1 LRDIERL
8 EQFWQNLVLTFPAAR
23 VVDGAVMACNPEL
36 PMPQCNHAANIKV
49 DEDEA
54 EDLLKRVTEYF
65 LSEGSPSVRFRITP
79 STRPATFSSFLERHG
94 FEKEEESVMVFKG
107 RRLDDKLNP
116 GVKVKEISKSEM
128 DIWSRL
134 LTTLFDM
141 PNEWREQLDKLLL
154 TWLKKGARFYLAY
167 VKGKP
172 VGTCT
177 LFSLERT
184 GGIFNVGTLKEY
196 RRRGVGTTLTLTAVS
211 DSINEGNG
219 LHTLQTTKG
228 GNAERLYREI
238 GFVTDH
244 TSFWFAKK
252 L

>member
-1 LRDIERL
+1 
-8 EQFWQNLVLTFPAAR
+8 
-23 VVDGAVMACNPEL
+23 
-36 PMPQCNHAANIKV
+36 
-49 DEDEA
+49 
-54 EDLLKRVTEYF
+54 
-65 LSEGSPSVRFRITP
+65 
-79 STRPATFSSFLERHG
+79 
-94 FEKEEESVMVFKG
+94 MVFKG

-116 GVKVKEISKSEM
+116 DVKVKEISKREM

-141 PNEWREQLDKLLL
+141 PNDLREQLDKLLL
-154 TWLKKGARFYLAY
+154 TWLKKGLKKGARFYLAY

-177 LFSLERT
+177 LFSLERS

-219 LHTLQTTKG
+219 FIHCRPPKEEMQNDSTGKLGLSLTTHFPG
-228 GNAERLYREI
+228 LPRNSEAPNL
-238 GFVTDH
+238 
-244 TSFWFAKK
+244 
-252 L
+252 